1 MQSITSIEFLP
12 IIFGMLGGLALF
24 LYGMEQMTVALK
36 TVAGRKM
43 RNLLSKMTSN
53 RIKGAITGAFITAVI
68 QSSSVT
74 TVLIV
79 GFISAG
85 LIQLKQAISVIM
97 GAHVGTTITVQII
110 AFKVTELALL
120 MIAVGF
126 GLKLLVNQEKIKS
139 FGLMIMGFGLIFLG
153 MNLMNDSTF
162 PLRSYEPFLSLMK
175 FIENP
180 LVAILIA
187 TVFTSIIQSSAATIG
202 IVITFASQG
211 YISLETGIALTFG
224 ANIGTCVTAIL
235 ASIGSTREGKQAAV
249 SHVLINFLG
258 VIIWLPFISYL
269 AEFVRYISPT
279 FDHLSG
285 LSKIASEAPR
295 QIANAH
301 TVFNLSNSIIFL
313 PFTVLFAKLISWLLP
328 VKSVPEPET
337 IKQKYLNK
345 VFLKTPDIALDRVR
359 MEIER
364 QAKRALWMVKE
375 IPVALESDDK
385 QKLKLVK
392 KMDNEVDA
400 LHEIIIDFLG
410 KLSKEELTSSESN
423 LLQGYLSAANYI
435 ENIGDV
441 VETNLYTLGKE
452 RLKFNGEFSRSSD
465 ELLKPYFQKV
475 ILTLEDAIKSLTQGD
490 LKKAKS
496 VIESKS
502 EVTAL
507 ADRALDHLSNRLHKE
522 KDLELSEFRIQTD
535 VIENFRRIYYLAKR
549 LAKVVSTMN
558 FTGNNLVQPPIQE
571 EFPFDSK

>member
-1 MQSITSIEFLP
+1 M
-12 IIFGMLGGLALF
+12 
-24 LYGMEQMTVALK
+24 
-36 TVAGRKM
+36 
-43 RNLLSKMTSN
+43 
-53 RIKGAITGAFITAVI
+53 
-68 QSSSVT
+68 
-74 TVLIV
+74 
-79 GFISAG
+79 
-85 LIQLKQAISVIM
+85 
-97 GAHVGTTITVQII
+97 
-110 AFKVTELALL
+110 
-120 MIAVGF
+120 
-126 GLKLLVNQEKIKS
+126 
-139 FGLMIMGFGLIFLG
+139 
-153 MNLMNDSTF
+153 
-162 PLRSYEPFLSLMK
+162 
-175 FIENP
+175 
-180 LVAILIA
+180 
-187 TVFTSIIQSSAATIG
+187 
-202 IVITFASQG
+202 
-211 YISLETGIALTFG
+211 
-224 ANIGTCVTAIL
+224 
-235 ASIGSTREGKQAAV
+235 
-249 SHVLINFLG
+249 
-258 VIIWLPFISYL
+258 IIWLPFISYL
-269 AEFVRYISPT
+269 AEFVRYISPS
-279 FDHLSG
+279 FNNLSG

-301 TVFNLSNSIIFL
+301 TVFNLTNSIIFL

-328 VKSVPEPET
+328 VKTVPQPEI

-359 MEIER
+359 LEIER

-375 IPVALESDDK
+375 IPVALDSDDK

-441 VETNLYTLGKE
+441 VETNLYSLGKE

-465 ELLKPYFQKV
+465 EYLKPYFEKV
-475 ILTLEDAIKSLTQGD
+475 ILTLEAAIKSLTQGD

-502 EVTAL
+502 EVTEL

-549 LAKVVSTMN
+549 LAKVVSMIN

-571 EFPFDSK
+571 ELPFDPK